1 MKKKMFSHFTF
12 LIFFNLHY
20 ISHFCNSTIHHMF
33 HFFQEKCIG
42 FTTGIVFSHQ
52 DLSTTWVYP
61 PMSII
66 WMMFSF
72 GAKTKK
78 PISSTRTY
86 IGGTQ
91 RKSLIIAFS
100 PLHFCPHFFALL
112 PSEVPIWKTK
122 MPLSRNFVKSDIYN
136 FFSNYLGMTNIV
148 KRWIQDTLKILRSGR
163 MFQEILMP
171 YLRLRLM
178 VGLIS
183 SRMSTSKPLTIVQ

>member
-1 MKKKMFSHFTF
+1 MVLVNKKMQPKQNFHDSTKKKEKMKKKMFSHFTF

-100 PLHFCPHFFALL
+100 PLDFCPHFFALL
-112 PSEVPIWKTK
+112 PSAVP
-122 MPLSRNFVKSDIYN
+122 S
-136 FFSNYLGMTNIV
+136 
-148 KRWIQDTLKILRSGR
+148 
-163 MFQEILMP
+163 
-171 YLRLRLM
+171 
-178 VGLIS
+178 
-183 SRMSTSKPLTIVQ
+183 